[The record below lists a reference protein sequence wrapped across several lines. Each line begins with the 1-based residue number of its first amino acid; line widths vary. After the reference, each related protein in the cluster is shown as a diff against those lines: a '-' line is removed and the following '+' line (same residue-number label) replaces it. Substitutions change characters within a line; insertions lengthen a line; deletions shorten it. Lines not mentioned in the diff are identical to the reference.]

1 MTKETDL
8 TWEEIREQFE
18 NRVIRLDAT
27 ESAGNIEPE
36 KGSTD
41 STVETSEGDSNFS
54 GTEHSE
60 ETGKESETQSGSFE
74 QSSQEQKD
82 PHHAASTG
90 ADTVG
95 ESTARVSLSRST
107 NEPSAIPSPPSFDAP
122 LSREAYDITPLYP
135 TRREDKLTKVYKATH
150 PDIDQPVVLKG
161 PNWDATRDREKLK
174 IIIQEAH
181 KWQRFASADHVV
193 TLINSGDSIEQPW
206 IVMEY
211 MDGGDL
217 TDRIGDLSVEQAIW
231 TGLAIV
237 HGVYSAHRKAVQ
249 HLDIK
254 PSNVL
259 FQSMDDTW
267 DIPKVADWGESQTVV
282 ASESSTAFTPK
293 YAAPEQHLKEKR
305 NLVEKHDIEWSR
317 FNGDTTEID
326 QYQLGVV
333 LYELLTGEFPF
344 DTANHSIE
352 DAKFEQD
359 PHPPSELVTDLPPS
373 ADVSILRALETDPRD
388 RYPNLAF
395 LLRELAEVYDTVV
408 ERPVSLRGVKFDGW
422 TIV

>member
-18 NRVIRLDAT
+18 NRVMRLDST
-27 ESAGNIEPE
+27 ESDGNIEPE
-36 KGSTD
+36 KGPTEP
-41 STVETSEGDSNFS
+41 TIETSEGDGDFS
-54 GTEHSE
+54 EIENPKETERE
-60 ETGKESETQSGSFE
+60 PEAQSSSFE
-74 QSSQEQKD
+74 HPSQEQKD
-82 PHHAASTG
+82 SPHAPGTEV
-90 ADTVG
+90 DTVG
-95 ESTARVSLSRST
+95 KSTSRVSLSRST
-107 NEPSAIPSPPSFDAP
+107 NEPSAIPTSPSFDAP

-161 PNWDATRDREKLK
+161 PNWNATRDREQLEV
-174 IIIQEAH
+174 IIQEAQ

-193 TLINSGDSIEQPW
+193 TLINSGNSIEYPW

-217 TDRIGDLSVEQAIW
+217 TDRIGDLSVEQSIW

-259 FQSMDDTW
+259 FQSMDRAW
-267 DIPKVADWGESQTVV
+267 DVPKVADWGESQTVV
-282 ASESSTAFTPK
+282 GSESSTAFTPR
-293 YAAPEQHLKEKR
+293 YAAPEQHLEEKR
-305 NLVEKHDIEWSR
+305 NLVEKHEIEWSR
-317 FNGDTTEID
+317 FNGDATEID
-326 QYQLGVV
+326 QYQLGLV
-333 LYELLTGEFPF
+333 LYELLTGEFPY
-344 DTANHSIE
+344 DTADHSIE
-352 DAKFEQD
+352 DVKFEQD
-359 PHPPSELVTDLPPS
+359 PRPPSEVVTDLPLS
-373 ADVSILRALETDPRD
+373 ADVPILRALETDPRD

-422 TIV
+422 TTV